1 MDHLLKHK
9 KLTRSKIL
17 NKFRVIWTN
26 NVVASSN
33 LIFFFF
39 EREFQPMA
47 SAPNNSSLLLDQDI
61 NQFRFKWRLNPRS
74 LIQLSETLLVELT
87 ETHNHNKILSRKK
100 KKKLNTVLFY
110 LIKLSI
116 SYKE

>member
-39 EREFQPMA
+39 ERKFQPMA

-74 LIQLSETLLVELT
+74 LIQLSETLPIELT
-87 ETHNHNKILSRKK
+87 GTYNSN
-100 KKKLNTVLFY
+100 
-110 LIKLSI
+110 LIKNE
-116 SYKE
+116 KM